1 MKLQVLRDN
10 KGKATGVFINA
21 RDWEKLK
28 KNYAPL
34 RKLEDDEPDKETLL
48 KEIRQSVKELKLIE
62 QGKLKSRP
70 VKELLDEL

>member
-10 KGKATGVFINA
+10 KGKTAGVFINA

-34 RKLEDDEPDKETLL
+34 RELEVIDPDKKTLIREIKQSI
-48 KEIRQSVKELKLIE
+48 KEIKLIE

-70 VKELLDEL
+70 AKELLDEL